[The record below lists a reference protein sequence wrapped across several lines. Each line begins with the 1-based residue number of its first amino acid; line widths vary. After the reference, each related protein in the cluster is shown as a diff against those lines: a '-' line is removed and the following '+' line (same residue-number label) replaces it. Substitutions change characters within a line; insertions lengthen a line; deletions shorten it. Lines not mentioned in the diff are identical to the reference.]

1 MELCVKLALQQTRV
15 NGLIRGGLWGW
26 QMEIGRAEAAA
37 CDFPHI
43 ECVFNYQRGDAKAA
57 AFARQNAR
65 MVKW

>member
-1 MELCVKLALQQTRV
+1 
-15 NGLIRGGLWGW
+15 
-26 QMEIGRAEAAA
+26 MEIGRAEAAA